1 VRRDVAGAIRLL
13 VLPTI
18 ALGVVVAFIP
28 GRVGLVVRIYA
39 LVVCAVALAVA
50 LDAFRRVYPP
60 ERLLRVPGGTDTS
73 HGEHPS
79 TLARIEHE
87 AALGVAGSFDLHY
100 RLAPRL
106 RSVASGLLESR
117 RRISFETQPE
127 HAETVL
133 GPEAWELVRPD
144 RAAPAD
150 RLARGIAPD
159 ALRRVVDSLE
169 RM

>member
-28 GRVGLVVRIYA
+28 GRVGLVMRIYA

-50 LDAFRRVYPP
+50 LGALRRVYPP
-60 ERLLRVPGGTDTS
+60 ERRLRMPGGNGTP

-87 AALGVAGSFDLHY
+87 AALGVTGSFDLHY
-100 RLAPRL
+100 RLVPRL

-117 RRISFETQPE
+117 RRISLETQPE
-127 HAETVL
+127 EAETVL

-169 RM
+169 RV